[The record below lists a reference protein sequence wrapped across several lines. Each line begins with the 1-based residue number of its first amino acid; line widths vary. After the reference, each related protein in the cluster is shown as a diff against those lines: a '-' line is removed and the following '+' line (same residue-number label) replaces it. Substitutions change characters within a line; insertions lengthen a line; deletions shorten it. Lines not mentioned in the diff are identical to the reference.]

1 MKKRTLNLLIIV
13 IFTLIV
19 LYFSLKDNYHEIIT
33 SILNADIRW
42 LFISYLL
49 VLSYTFLKAIVT
61 NNIINNFK
69 GYGIKKTFSLQLM
82 TFFFNAVTPFSTGGQ
97 PFQVYVLKKNKLT
110 LSEGTNVVIQE
121 SIIHQIA
128 IIIVGF
134 LTIIINQIF
143 KICPIDGIIF
153 VLLIVGFLANLLVL
167 VLLFVVSY
175 GKKIDKL
182 LIGWV
187 VNLLTFFKIV
197 KDKEKQTKKLNKS
210 IENFNVNARL
220 LISDKKKFIKL
231 ILLNCL
237 AFMCLYIVPL
247 TVLFSLGNYNSFDG
261 VTAIVLVSF
270 VSIISSYVPLPGG
283 IGGQEYLF
291 VTLFGFYLQK
301 TLLST
306 LMLLWRFITYY
317 LPMIVGAIIFNI
329 KQKEI

>member
-1 MKKRTLNLLIIV
+1 MKKRTINILIIV
-13 IFTLIV
+13 VFTLIV
-19 LYFSLKDNYHEIIT
+19 LYFSLKDNYKEIID

-49 VLSYTFLKAIVT
+49 VLSYTFLKSIVT
-61 NNIINNFK
+61 NDIINSFK
-69 GYGIKKTFSLQLM
+69 KYGIKKTFSLQLM

-143 KICPIDGIIF
+143 NICPIEGIIF
-153 VLLIVGFLANLLVL
+153 AFLIIGFLANLLVL
-167 VLLFVVSY
+167 LLLFAISY

-182 LIGWV
+182 LIGWC
-187 VNLLTFFKIV
+187 VNLLTFLRIV
-197 KDKEKQTKKLNKS
+197 KDKNKQIDKLNKS
-210 IENFNVNARL
+210 IENFNVNAKL
-220 LISDKKKFIKL
+220 LTSNKKKFIKL
-231 ILLNCL
+231 ILINCL

-247 TVLFSLGNYNSFDG
+247 TVLFSLGNYSGFDG
-261 VTAIVLVSF
+261 ITAIVLVSF
-270 VSIISSYVPLPGG
+270 VSIISSYIPLPGG

-301 TLLST
+301 PILST

>member
-49 VLSYTFLKAIVT
+49 VLGYTFLKAIVT

-167 VLLFVVSY
+167 FLLFVVSY

-220 LISDKKKFIKL
+220 LISNKKKFIKL

-301 TLLST
+301 PLLST

>member
-153 VLLIVGFLANLLVL
+153 ILLIVGFLANLLVL

-220 LISDKKKFIKL
+220 LISNKKKFIKL

-301 TLLST
+301 PLLST

>member
-49 VLSYTFLKAIVT
+49 VLGYTFLKAIVT

-220 LISDKKKFIKL
+220 LISNKKKFIKL

-270 VSIISSYVPLPGG
+270 ASIISSYVPLPGG

-301 TLLST
+301 PLLST

>member
-42 LFISYLL
+42 LFIGYLL

-153 VLLIVGFLANLLVL
+153 ILLIVGFLANLLVL

-220 LISDKKKFIKL
+220 LISNKKKFIKL

-301 TLLST
+301 PLLST

>member
-220 LISDKKKFIKL
+220 LISNKKKFIKL

-301 TLLST
+301 PLLST

>member
-301 TLLST
+301 PLLST

>member
-49 VLSYTFLKAIVT
+49 VLGYTFLKAIVT

-153 VLLIVGFLANLLVL
+153 ILLIVGFLANLLVL

-220 LISDKKKFIKL
+220 LISNKKKFIKL

-301 TLLST
+301 PLLST